1 MIVHARHPIRA
12 LIDDNY
18 RLLTAL
24 ITGYPSIVENWISEQ
39 EKEVEKFAED
49 FSEGDPDICL
59 PTYQS
64 QIQRVYNSVEEFALF
79 DQSMLIMVYSYYES
93 MIYKLS
99 KEIGA
104 NNRPSA
110 IAEKKGMT
118 LDKDSLQIANFLH
131 ETIRPL
137 RNELCHNNNGTLFS
151 KADKEEKEK
160 IIELAKSK
168 IIRVDNVQI
177 ILLERSFIS
186 MTLEKEYKLL
196 CVLADICGFKQ
207 H

>member
-18 RLLTAL
+18 RFLTAL
-24 ITGYPSIVENWISEQ
+24 IKGYPSIVENWISEQ
-39 EKEVEKFAED
+39 EKEVKKLAED
-49 FSEGDPDICL
+49 FSEGDSDIYLSTC
-59 PTYQS
+59 QS
-64 QIQRVYNSVEEFALF
+64 QIQIVYDSIEELALF
-79 DQSMLIMVYSYYES
+79 DQSILIMVFSYYES

-99 KEIGA
+99 QTIGA
-104 NNRPSA
+104 NNRPSD
-110 IAEKKGMT
+110 IAEKKGKT
-118 LDKDSLQIANFLH
+118 LDNDSLQIAQFLH

-151 KADKEEKEK
+151 KAAKEEKEK
-160 IIELAKSK
+160 IMELAKSK
-168 IIRVDNVQI
+168 IIRIDNVQI